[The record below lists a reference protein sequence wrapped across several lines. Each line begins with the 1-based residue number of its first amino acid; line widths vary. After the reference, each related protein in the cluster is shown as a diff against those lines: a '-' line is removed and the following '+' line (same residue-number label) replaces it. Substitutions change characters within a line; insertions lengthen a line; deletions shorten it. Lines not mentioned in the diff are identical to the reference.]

1 MIDSFLECLKEEDI
15 KKFKEFLRR
24 FEDAYSFAVQHNKEK
39 IAIMFDKLEIL
50 KIEPLLRNKLSHL
63 ENEPEVASCKTYNE
77 PKVASCKP
85 YNELEATVPLMLSD
99 DYKARFVGEYRQTK
113 YRYERLKAFCNRI
126 EAARMTPE
134 RDEIEE
140 PTHDCPLELLRNQQ
154 RAMGEYLHMLEIR
167 AVIEQI
173 EL

>member
-1 MIDSFLECLKEEDI
+1 MDMREVMESVGATLESAYASKEEHVLVRVA
-15 KKFKEFLRR
+15 EL
-24 FEDAYSFAVQHNKEK
+24 EVLMDAAR
-39 IAIMFDKLEIL
+39 EIS
-50 KIEPLLRNKLSHL
+50 KPVE
-63 ENEPEVASCKTYNE
+63 AC
-77 PKVASCKP
+77 CKP

-99 DYKARFVGEYRQTK
+99 DYKARFVAEYRQTK

-140 PTHDCPLELLRNQQ
+140 PKHDCPLELLRAQQ
-154 RAMGEYLHMLEIR
+154 RAMGEYLHTLEIR

>member
-1 MIDSFLECLKEEDI
+1 MNLKEIREWMGI
-15 KKFKEFLRR
+15 KTEYAERARLDEFNIVLTVKEMRIIYN
-24 FEDAYSFAVQHNKEK
+24 A
-39 IAIMFDKLEIL
+39 L
-50 KIEPLLRNKLSHL
+50 KRAEA
-63 ENEPEVASCKTYNE
+63 EAACECDSCKCTE
-77 PKVASCKP
+77 SVAKP

-99 DYKARFVGEYRQTK
+99 DYKARFVAEYRQTK

-140 PTHDCPLELLRNQQ
+140 PKHDCPLELLRAQQ
-154 RAMGEYLHMLEIR
+154 RAMGEYLRTLEIR
-167 AVIEQI
+167 AVIERI

>member
-1 MIDSFLECLKEEDI
+1 MDI
-15 KKFKEFLRR
+15 KKLIEKFDKSVEIARREGHEQFGMVFEVKECIEFLNE
-24 FEDAYSFAVQHNKEK
+24 FKAVDDN
-39 IAIMFDKLEIL
+39 ACC
-50 KIEPLLRNKLSHL
+50 
-63 ENEPEVASCKTYNE
+63 AC
-77 PKVASCKP
+77 CKP

-113 YRYERLKAFCNRI
+113 IRYERLKAFCNRI

-140 PTHDCPLELLRNQQ
+140 PKHDCPLELLRNQQ
-154 RAMGEYLHMLEIR
+154 RAMGEYLHTMEIR
-167 AVIEQI
+167 AVIERI

>member
-1 MIDSFLECLKEEDI
+1 MRKLCAERRKGKNMNKEEI
-15 KKFKEFLRR
+15 Q
-24 FEDAYSFAVQHNKEK
+24 AK
-39 IAIMFDKLEIL
+39 IQEMNGNADD
-50 KIEPLLRNKLSHL
+50 RG
-63 ENEPEVASCKTYNE
+63 SCE
-77 PKVASCKP
+77 CRVSCKP
-85 YNELEATVPLMLSD
+85 YNELEATVQLMLSD
-99 DYKARFVGEYRQTK
+99 DYKARFVAEYRQTK

-140 PTHDCPLELLRNQQ
+140 PKHDCPLELLRGQQ
-154 RAMGEYLHMLEIR
+154 RAMGEYLHTLEIR

>member
-1 MIDSFLECLKEEDI
+1 M
-15 KKFKEFLRR
+15 
-24 FEDAYSFAVQHNKEK
+24 NKEGFQAK
-39 IAIMFDKLEIL
+39 
-50 KIEPLLRNKLSHL
+50 S
-63 ENEPEVASCKTYNE
+63 PEMDGNADDRGSCE
-77 PKVASCKP
+77 CRAACKP

-140 PTHDCPLELLRNQQ
+140 PKHDCPLELLRNQQ
-154 RAMGEYLHMLEIR
+154 RAMGEYLHTLEIR

>member
-1 MIDSFLECLKEEDI
+1 MHTKEDI
-15 KKFKEFLRR
+15 MINTLESMAADA
-24 FEDAYSFAVQHNKEK
+24 EDAGKESVLVNLSYDDIK
-39 IAIMFDKLEIL
+39 MIIAALNI
-50 KIEPLLRNKLSHL
+50 
-63 ENEPEVASCKTYNE
+63 ASGNAKEGPCSKT
-77 PKVASCKP
+77 

-113 YRYERLKAFCNRI
+113 IRYERLKAFCNRI

-140 PTHDCPLELLRNQQ
+140 PKHDCPLELLRAQQ
-154 RAMGEYLHMLEIR
+154 RFMGEYLHTLEIR
-167 AVIEQI
+167 AVIERI